1 MEGLEIGCF
10 VVCISGIK
18 SEFKTR
24 DEVEQDIGIVVDY
37 VFDVEL
43 CEILVEVDWGE
54 SGKTKHL
61 PETLEMVEVVDAL
74 IH

>member
-18 SEFKTR
+18 SGFKER
-24 DEVEQDIGIVVDY
+24 EDALQDVGVVVDY

-43 CEILVEVDWGE
+43 CEIMVMVDWGD

-61 PETLEMVEVVDAL
+61 PESLEMAEAL